1 MKTNMKKTI
10 TTTLAAFI
18 AVLITATAVQAI
30 GTLTPSGTAGH
41 NTQYTTNNIFNK
53 LTDFTD
59 SVTEGAG
66 SITLPGS
73 VEATFNTL
81 SEIYAL
87 LEAEE
92 DDLVPENIV
101 DGVTIFGV
109 GGTYT
114 GELEWSTAQ
123 PDANWDDARNACATL
138 VENSPTVI
146 DADNWRLPTISEL
159 VAGISDDWIIDG
171 PGGSRFAYGTN
182 YWSGTEYDGSNA
194 GGAGWINSVRSY
206 NFVKSYSG
214 SVLCVR

>member
-53 LTDFTD
+53 LTDFATTTAT
-59 SVTEGAG
+59 VGTGAI
-66 SITLPGS
+66 SLPGS
-73 VEATFNTL
+73 VTATFNTL

-123 PDANWDDARNACATL
+123 GSMNWATAESTCAALT
-138 VENSPTVI
+138 EGGATVG
-146 DADNWRLPTISEL
+146 DWRLPTIDEL
-159 VAGISDDWIIDG
+159 LQGIAYDWITDG
-171 PGGSRFAYGTN
+171 SGDRFADGTS
-182 YWSGTEYDGSNA
+182 YWGGTEYDGSNA
-194 GGAGWINSVRSY
+194 WVAYWYGGVSSNYV
-206 NFVKSYSG
+206 VKTSSKL
-214 SVLCVR
+214 VLCVR

>member
-53 LTDFTD
+53 LTDFATTTAT
-59 SVTEGAG
+59 VGTGAI
-66 SITLPGS
+66 SLPGS
-73 VEATFNTL
+73 VTATFNTL

-123 PDANWDDARNACATL
+123 GSMNWATAESTCAALT
-138 VENSPTVI
+138 EGGATVG
-146 DADNWRLPTISEL
+146 DWRLPTIDEL
-159 VAGISDDWIIDG
+159 LQGIAYDWITDG
-171 PGGSRFAYGTN
+171 PGGSRFANFTN
-182 YWSGTEYDGSNA
+182 YWSGTEDDGSDAWYAGWYDGVSYYDFDKT
-194 GGAGWINSVRSY
+194 ISV
-206 NFVKSYSG
+206 

>member
-92 DDLVPENIV
+92 ADLVPENIV

-123 PDANWDDARNACATL
+123 GSMNWATAESTCAALT
-138 VENSPTVI
+138 EGGATVG
-146 DADNWRLPTISEL
+146 DWRLPTIDEL
-159 VAGISDDWIIDG
+159 LQGIAYDWIIDG
-171 PGGSRFAYGTN
+171 PGGSRFADVTS
-182 YWSGTEYDGSNA
+182 YWSGTEYVA
-194 GGAGWINSVRSY
+194 GNDAWFAGWNGGVD
-206 NFVKSYSG
+206 NGNLVKAVSF